1 MSIKPPSE
9 NISELDF
16 EQIRANLLSFVK
28 NNSEFKDYDFE
39 ASGLNFLVDLL
50 AYNTQYS
57 AYYLNQVANE
67 MFLDTA
73 QRRKNAVSIAKQM
86 GYLTNSKKSSIA
98 NIYLKLTGPELQ
110 NNIGTISIPRYTVF
124 YGSNSTGTFP
134 FVSWSTVLL
143 NSSNN
148 FSTNIDLVQGQF
160 ISQEIVVNNLLLE
173 KKFKIES
180 PDIDIDHLDVFV
192 LENSNTT
199 DRVQYKRVSDITLLN
214 HESEVYYLEQD
225 YDGKYQIVFGDGVI
239 GRDIKNNNVVIA
251 EFIAT
256 TGDGGNNCQN
266 FDIADR
272 SILSSTYT
280 ISAGVNEKQG
290 SSQGHAEESIEAIR
304 NNARKMF
311 FSQNRTVTERD
322 CEVQLQKYFPFID
335 SISVWGGEKNTPPI
349 YGSVFCCVKPKG
361 RTLLTQDEKDFII
374 SRLQQLNIIT
384 ITPRIVDPEYTYIML
399 DIEVVYNS
407 IYLNIGDIKIR
418 DMILQ
423 NVSKFAESSLL
434 KFNRSF
440 QVSSI
445 QNLIQDIDQY
455 FMGSSVSLKMYQKKD
470 IKIGFGNY
478 YKIDFNNELE
488 KGTLSSTLF
497 SYLNTDNIERHDCHL
512 KETEEMIEEEV
523 EQAQFSTT
531 AEKKTKKYNVDI
543 RYGSSVLHK
552 GIGSINYEDGILEL
566 ENFNPTR
573 ISNDASSEMTFTV
586 GTKEYKLNPKKEQ
599 IFTIDKAD
607 IQVNSIANDD
617 EFSKSTTL
625 ENASLFET

>member
-16 EQIRANLLSFVK
+16 EQIRTNLLSFVK
-28 NNSEFKDYDFE
+28 NNSEFKDFDFE

-98 NIYLKLTGPELQ
+98 SIHLKLTGPELQ

-134 FVSWSTVLL
+134 FVSWTTVLL
-143 NSSNN
+143 SASNG

-160 ISQEIVVNNLLLE
+160 ISQEIVANNLLLE

-180 PDIDIDHLDVFV
+180 PEIDIDHLDVFV
-192 LENSNTT
+192 SENSNTT
-199 DRVQYKRVSDITLLN
+199 NRVQYKRVSDITLLN

-225 YDGKYQIVFGDGVI
+225 YDGKYLIIFGDGVI
-239 GRDIKNNNVVIA
+239 GRDIKNNNLVTA

-280 ISAGVNEKQG
+280 ISAGVNERQG
-290 SSQGHAEESIEAIR
+290 SSQGHDEESIEAIR

-335 SISVWGGEKNTPPI
+335 SISVWGGEKNSPPI

-399 DIEVVYNS
+399 NIEVVYNS
-407 IYLNIGDIKIR
+407 IYLNIGDVKIR
-418 DMILQ
+418 EMILQ
-423 NVSKFAESSLL
+423 DVSGFAESNLL

-445 QNLIQDIDQY
+445 QNRIQELNQY

-478 YKIDFNNELE
+478 YKIDFNNEVE
-488 KGTLSSTLF
+488 KGSLTSTPF
-497 SYLNTDNIERHDCHL
+497 SYRNSDNIERHNCYL
-512 KETEEMIEEEV
+512 KETEEVIEEEV

-573 ISNDASSEMTFTV
+573 ISNNASSEMTFTV

-607 IQVNSIANDD
+607 IQVNPIANDD